1 MLRFSCEVRKQPG
14 PEGGDEGG
22 SEPVRRSVSLVFV
35 PIPAGPGVGRRD
47 PHHLC
52 LRLHDIL
59 DSFLSNHPI
68 FVNDQTYIL
77 FLKE

>member
-1 MLRFSCEVRKQPG
+1 MLRFSWEVRKRPG
-14 PEGGDEGG
+14 PEEGDEAG
-22 SEPVRRSVSLVFV
+22 SKPVRRSVSLVFV
-35 PIPAGPGVGRRD
+35 PIPAGPGVGRRELR
-47 PHHLC
+47 HLC

-59 DSFLSNHPI
+59 DSFLSNRPI